1 VSDKKDQ
8 EIFYRNVLVGH
19 DPHEEVIVRA
29 VKGFGTMVEVI
40 IEGDLTD
47 TTIRLSAGGAV
58 ALAKAMADAG
68 DVALRS

>member
-1 VSDKKDQ
+1 
-8 EIFYRNVLVGH
+8 
-19 DPHEEVIVRA
+19 VRA